1 MFFDIVSRICA
12 VIGARRP
19 PPVGTTRANH
29 LHFEKSNQDIVESSV
44 NRLRETGLYP
54 ACFYSL
60 PSAHARQSH
69 IISSPRLGPLL
80 RFPARKKLDC
90 VHHSA
95 NEENDM
101 VEVAYQVV
109 EHDGGWAYRFDG
121 VYSET
126 FPSHAAAL
134 AAAQR
139 VAGEQRAPGE
149 NAEIQYETKKGEWR
163 EERADGHDRPTT
175 KVVDQAE

>member
-19 PPVGTTRANH
+19 PPVGATRANH

-69 IISSPRLGPLL
+69 IISSPRLGPAASVSGTKEARL
-80 RFPARKKLDC
+80 RSPLRK
-90 VHHSA
+90 
-95 NEENDM
+95 
-101 VEVAYQVV
+101 
-109 EHDGGWAYRFDG
+109 R
-121 VYSET
+121 
-126 FPSHAAAL
+126 
-134 AAAQR
+134 
-139 VAGEQRAPGE
+139 GE
-149 NAEIQYETKKGEWR
+149 
-163 EERADGHDRPTT
+163 
-175 KVVDQAE
+175 